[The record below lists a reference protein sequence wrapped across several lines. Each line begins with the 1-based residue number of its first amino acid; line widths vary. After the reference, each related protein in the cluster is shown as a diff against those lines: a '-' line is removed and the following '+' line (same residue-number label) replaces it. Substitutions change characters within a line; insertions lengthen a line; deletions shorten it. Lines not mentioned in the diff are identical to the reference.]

1 MTEEEELFDAYVTGL
16 SGKISLDENTAHW
29 IALMLV
35 AFRMELYDR
44 TITMAEKSL
53 QSLQK
58 MPSVPDQ
65 VKKAIFIIREEA
77 VEKVSSQKTIRSS
90 FAWDGHDSSRDD
102 LVAQEYE
109 SVVCS
114 FSPEERDLLIISLSD
129 QEIGAP
135 EAYMRDNAL
144 ILLYA
149 VSSAGSPPDS
159 QALEEQLRDYLIQR
173 LELYTEE

>member
-1 MTEEEELFDAYVTGL
+1 MEEEEQFDAYVSAI
-16 SGKISLDENTAHW
+16 SGNISLDENTSHW

-35 AFRMELYDR
+35 AFRMDLYDR

-53 QSLQK
+53 ESLSK
-58 MPSVPDQ
+58 APSVPDQ
-65 VKKAIFIIREEA
+65 VEKAIYIVREEA

-90 FAWDGHDSSRDD
+90 FAWDGHDSSRDE

-114 FSPEERDLLIISLSD
+114 FRPEERDLLIIPLPD
-129 QEIGAP
+129 RDIGSP
-135 EAYMRDNAL
+135 EAYMRDNSL

-149 VSSAGSPPDS
+149 VSLAGSPPDS
-159 QALEEQLRDYLIQR
+159 QALEENLRDYLIQR
-173 LELYTEE
+173 LELYVEE